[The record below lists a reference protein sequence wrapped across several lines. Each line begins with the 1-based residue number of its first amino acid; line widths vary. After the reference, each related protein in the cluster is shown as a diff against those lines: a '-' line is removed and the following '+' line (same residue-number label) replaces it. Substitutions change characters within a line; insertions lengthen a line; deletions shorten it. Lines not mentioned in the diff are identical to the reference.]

1 MRTRLLLII
10 AAASLGASAVVSAAD
25 SHQTAVWEPRT
36 LRHFTLPL
44 VVNSENGPLQMASCD
59 QIYDEAK
66 LLLLQLGARASD
78 IHADLRGCYAYTI
91 ERSID
96 VTFSVLVPTTQT
108 TQTTQTTNN
117 APGPLIETH
126 WKTVMLKGNCRLLED
141 ATKKI
146 VPLFTTS
153 DVKLISSADCAKL
166 GVGFFGKVL
175 VAPEEQASS
184 P

>member
-1 MRTRLLLII
+1 MRTRILLLI
-10 AAASLGASAVVSAAD
+10 ATAGLGASAAVAAAD
-25 SHQTAVWEPRT
+25 SVQTAVWEPRT

-78 IHADLRGCYAYTI
+78 IRADLRGCYAYTI

-96 VTFSVLVPTTQT
+96 LTFSVLVPTAQT
-108 TQTTQTTNN
+108 TPTTTN
-117 APGPLIETH
+117 ARGPLVEAH
-126 WKTVMLKGNCRLLED
+126 WKTVLLKGNCRLLED

-146 VPLFTTS
+146 VPLFSTS

-175 VAPEEQASS
+175 TAPEEQSS

>member
-1 MRTRLLLII
+1 M
-10 AAASLGASAVVSAAD
+10 
-25 SHQTAVWEPRT
+25 QTAVWEPRS
-36 LRHFTLPL
+36 LRNFTLPL

-66 LLLLQLGARASD
+66 ILLLQFGARASD
-78 IHADLRGCYAYTI
+78 MHADLRGCYAYTI

-96 VTFSVLVPTTQT
+96 ITFSVLVPTK
-108 TQTTQTTNN
+108 QTTNN
-117 APGPLIETH
+117 APGPLIEAH
-126 WKTVMLKGNCRLLED
+126 WQTVLLKGNCRLLEN

-146 VPLFTTS
+146 LPLFTTS
-153 DVKLISSADCAKL
+153 NVKLISSADCARL

-175 VAPEEQASS
+175 AAPEEQASS